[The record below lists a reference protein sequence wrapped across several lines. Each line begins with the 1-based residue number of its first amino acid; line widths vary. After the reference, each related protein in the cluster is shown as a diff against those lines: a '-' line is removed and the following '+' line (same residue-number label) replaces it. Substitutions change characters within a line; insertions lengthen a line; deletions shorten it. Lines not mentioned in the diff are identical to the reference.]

1 MIFLCYNGQD
11 KERLRHR
18 KEGDYVNLLKKYKHT
33 WIIPVYGIFY
43 LTAFQYL
50 EQRDVRPHIIHMK
63 IDDYIPFCEYFI
75 VPYLL
80 WFAYIAVTVLYFSL
94 FNDSKR
100 EFYQLIF
107 TLGVGMTLFLVI
119 SYIYP
124 NGQDLRPKLTG
135 DSIFIELVRHLYRI
149 DTPTNILPSIHVFNS
164 VACCTAVFKNAKARK
179 HPVLLGGTLLLT
191 ILIILATVFL
201 KQHTLVD
208 VVAAFALNV
217 FCYQMFY
224 KEHPARQKQPAF
236 VK

>member
-1 MIFLCYNGQD
+1 M
-11 KERLRHR
+11 
-18 KEGDYVNLLKKYKHT
+18 NLLKKYKHT

-179 HPVLLGGTLLLT
+179 HPVLLGGTPASDHTYHHGYRIPEAAYTCGCGGGICAECLLLP
-191 ILIILATVFL
+191 
-201 KQHTLVD
+201 D
-208 VVAAFALNV
+208 VLQRTSRHDRNSLLL
-217 FCYQMFY
+217 
-224 KEHPARQKQPAF
+224 
-236 VK
+236 